1 MYFYLISGNKNKR
14 PTVRPEVPIEFSQ
27 PDFITEDRSK
37 DPFKNPPVI
46 SADGKKPRVKS
57 NFLLKNA
64 NSGNSGNGGAG
75 GGSGGGRKHKEKSV
89 KASQKVEFNE
99 DKFRFVAPEDVVDY
113 ETDIGTFEQTL
124 RFVEKN
130 ELGRVQKYCLYLQI
144 SPIDFESIIL

>member
-1 MYFYLISGNKNKR
+1 M
-14 PTVRPEVPIEFSQ
+14 RPEVPIEFSQ

-124 RFVEKN
+124 RFVK
-130 ELGRVQKYCLYLQI
+130 
-144 SPIDFESIIL
+144 